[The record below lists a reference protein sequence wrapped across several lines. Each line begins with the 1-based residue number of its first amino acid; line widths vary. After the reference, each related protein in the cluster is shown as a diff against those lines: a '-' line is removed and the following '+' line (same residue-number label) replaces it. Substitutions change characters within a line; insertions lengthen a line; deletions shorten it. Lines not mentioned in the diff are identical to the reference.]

1 QKVGPTM
8 ADDIKSS
15 AVIAVLIAML
25 GIGLYIFLR
34 FSRLAYSGGALLALA
49 HDTLFILLLYC
60 ILPLTGVVPFSL
72 EVDQSFIAAIL
83 TVIGYSINDKVV
95 IFDRI
100 REFIHNRKGAD
111 FDKCEVFNSAISS
124 TLSRTFSTSLS
135 TLIVLVIIF
144 FFGGDTI
151 RGFIFAMLIGVIV
164 GTYSSIFIAAPFACK
179 YYSAKADEEEE
190 AKRIEKEKRLAE
202 RA

>member
-1 QKVGPTM
+1 M
-8 ADDIKSS
+8 YCYED
-15 AVIAVLIAML
+15 
-25 GIGLYIFLR
+25 IGLYIFLR
-34 FSRLAYSGGALLALA
+34 FSRLAYSGGALVALA

-60 ILPLTGVVPFSL
+60 ILPLTGIVPFSL

-100 REFIHNRKGAD
+100 REFIRNRKGAD
-111 FDKCEVFNSAISS
+111 FNKQDVFNSAISS

-144 FFGGDTI
+144 FFGGETI

-164 GTYSSIFIAAPFACK
+164 GTYSSIFIAAPFAYK